1 MRSGKKTNA
10 ISFAFLAMKII
21 KKISNEIFVG
31 FGFAIKVSPECNLL
45 DMKYINKINKANKG
59 SKENRSALYLQL
71 GVPLL

>member
-1 MRSGKKTNA
+1 
-10 ISFAFLAMKII
+10 MKII